1 MRLSHRTFCVAAV
14 FLHVFN
20 CEVKLKKESFE
31 AMLLLQKREKLS
43 RLCFVIENT
52 QIIKFLFKRRIFGK
66 SAEV

>member
-1 MRLSHRTFCVAAV
+1 MRLPHGTFCVAARI
-14 FLHVFN
+14 LHVFN

-31 AMLLLQKREKLS
+31 AMLLLQKCEKLS
-43 RLCFVIENT
+43 RLCFVIGNT